1 MDPDLLLIVGIMIGV
16 LAVPSMLSALSE
28 SRAPRV
34 AAIMVLIAGVLV
46 VMALQNKPGG
56 YTIAQIPDVFFKVV
70 GRYVN

>member
-34 AAIMVLIAGVLV
+34 AAVMVLIAGVLV